1 MVIPRAGVALV
12 LALVLGPAGAADT
25 PPVDADW
32 LRQVEQGVE
41 AAREKHG
48 EDIQALVEQ
57 DRERARQ
64 ALDPEQSPLGVVRD
78 APVAAADPSL
88 AAVANV
94 RYRVFVSQAMP
105 LGELRALADLS
116 RDRGD
121 LVLVFRGYPPGQGP
135 TQFMSFVQRLVGH
148 VEQGQPLPRIQL
160 DPPRFESEGIT
171 RVPTLVAYD
180 AAGQAVLVAPGT
192 GAPAYAQRVMA
203 QGRKGV
209 LPPAGPT
216 VPVSEPDLVAQMK
229 ASVKDLDLDQM
240 RREALARLWQDLPTY
255 SLPSPTKFTR
265 TRFDPSFV
273 VTQAITAPDGRPLA
287 LPGQR
292 VNPLEVLPFTQEL
305 VIFDPGDP
313 RQILT
318 ARALRLQAKGRITLI
333 ATRLPVDDL
342 AGYEALS
349 AKLGAP
355 VTLVTPAILEQ
366 FRITHVP
373 VRVRAQ
379 DLQFVL
385 EAFVPGTAPPGPGAR
400 PKGGS

>member
-1 MVIPRAGVALV
+1 MVIPRAA
-12 LALVLGPAGAADT
+12 LALGLTLLLGAALAADT
-25 PPVDADW
+25 PPVDAEW
-32 LRQVEQGVE
+32 LRQVEEGVE
-41 AAREKHG
+41 AARQTHG
-48 EDIQALVEQ
+48 EDIQALIEK
-57 DRERARQ
+57 DRERARR
-64 ALDPEQSPLGVVRD
+64 ALNPAESALQVVRD
-78 APVAAADPSL
+78 APAAAADSSL

-105 LGELRALADLS
+105 LGELQALADLS
-116 RDRGD
+116 RERGD
-121 LVLVFRGYPPGQGP
+121 LVLVFRGYAPGQGP
-135 TQFMSFVQRLVGH
+135 TQFMSFVQRLVGRP
-148 VEQGQPLPRIQL
+148 EPGQPLPRIQL
-160 DPPRFESEGIT
+160 DPPRFDAERIS

-180 AAGQAVLVAPGT
+180 AAGEALVVAPGT
-192 GAPAYAQRVMA
+192 GTPAYAQRAMA
-203 QGRKGV
+203 QGRRGV

-216 VPVSEPDLVAQMK
+216 VAISEADLVAQMK
-229 ASVKDLDLDQM
+229 ASVQDVDLEKM
-240 RREALARLWQDLPTY
+240 RRDALARLWKDLPTY

-273 VTQAITAPDGRPLA
+273 VTQAITAPDGRPIA

-305 VIFDPGDP
+305 VVFDPGDP
-313 RQILT
+313 RQVLT

-366 FRITHVP
+366 FRITHIP

-379 DLQFVL
+379 DRQFVL